1 MASIQILDDDSLLN
15 VFYFCRPFLLGEDQ
29 DDEAR
34 LWGGKRQWVGEH
46 WWCKLTHVCQ
56 RWRNVILC
64 SPSYLGICQ
73 VCTYGTPVADMLA
86 HSPPL
91 PLVIDYFDECHGIT
105 TEDEDEIVLALKQR
119 NRVRRVRLHMP
130 VTNLQK
136 LVMAI
141 DEEYPSLEY
150 LVIMHRTDDNSTTL
164 IFPEAF
170 QAPRLR
176 HLLLIGFA
184 LPLGPRLLLTGM
196 DLVTLCLFMDHP
208 STYFQPNTLLQWIS
222 FMPQLETLVIVF
234 VFPVPNRD
242 VERQLMYTP
251 ITSYITLPHLRWFV
265 FQGVSAYLEAVVRR
279 ITAPRLE
286 KLQIDFF
293 NQLTFS
299 ISGLLQFINRI
310 ENLSFE
316 SAKFE
321 FSKGQVYVEVYPRGE
336 TELYALS
343 IAVGCWHH
351 DWQVFSVAQI
361 SNRLSQMF
369 SAVEHL
375 TLEHEVHDWS
385 SEEHSEV
392 DRIEWRY
399 FLSSFS
405 NVKTLHI
412 DDGQHGLVEEL
423 SRCLQ
428 SDDGELSFELLPEL
442 QELKYS
448 GSYDTYGTFTSFIDI
463 RQNIGRPVTL
473 SFVAQAQTEALLSPF
488 ETSSITPVS
497 SEEVGNDF
505 YT

>member
-1 MASIQILDDDSLLN
+1 MCNSPHAASIELNDDALLN

-34 LWGGKRQWVGEH
+34 LLGGKRQWIGEH
-46 WWCKLTHVCQ
+46 WWCKLTHVCRQ
-56 RWRNVILC
+56 WRRLIFC
-64 SPSYLGICQ
+64 SPSYLGICL
-73 VCTYGTPVADMLA
+73 VCTFGTPVADMLA

-91 PLVIDYFDECHGIT
+91 PLVIDYYFDDKYHIT
-105 TEDEDEIVLALKQR
+105 TEEQDAIILALKQR
-119 NRVRRVRLHMP
+119 DRVHRVRLQMP

-136 LVMAI
+136 LVMAM
-141 DEEYPSLEY
+141 DEEYPNLKY
-150 LVIMHRTDDNSTTL
+150 LVIMHRTDNNSTTL
-164 IFPEAF
+164 VFP
-170 QAPRLR
+170 QTLRAPRLH

-184 LPLGPRLLLTGM
+184 LPLGPRLLLTGT
-196 DLVTLCLFMDHP
+196 DLVTLCLYMDHP
-208 STYFQPNTLLQWIS
+208 SIYFRPNTLLQWIS

-242 VERQLMYTP
+242 VERQLKYTP
-251 ITSYITLPHLRWFV
+251 ITQYITLPRLRWFV

-279 ITAPRLE
+279 MTAPRLE

-299 ISGLLQFINRI
+299 ISGLLQFINGI

-321 FSKGQVYVEVYPRGE
+321 FSSDQVYVEVYPRGR

-343 IAVGCWHH
+343 IAVGSWHH
-351 DWQVFSVAQI
+351 DWQVFSAAQI
-361 SNRLSQMF
+361 SNRLGQMF

-375 TLEHEVHDWS
+375 TLEHEVHTRS
-385 SEEHSEV
+385 SKEHDEV
-392 DRIEWRY
+392 DRIEWHY
-399 FLSSFS
+399 FLRSFR
-405 NVKTLHI
+405 NVKTLRV

-428 SDDGELSFELLPEL
+428 PGDGELPFELLPEL

-448 GSYDTYGTFTSFIDI
+448 GSGNNNIEEVFTSFIDI
-463 RQNIGRPVTL
+463 RQNIRPITL
-473 SFVAQAQTEALLSPF
+473 SFVSPAQTQALLS
-488 ETSSITPVS
+488 SV
-497 SEEVGNDF
+497 
-505 YT
+505 